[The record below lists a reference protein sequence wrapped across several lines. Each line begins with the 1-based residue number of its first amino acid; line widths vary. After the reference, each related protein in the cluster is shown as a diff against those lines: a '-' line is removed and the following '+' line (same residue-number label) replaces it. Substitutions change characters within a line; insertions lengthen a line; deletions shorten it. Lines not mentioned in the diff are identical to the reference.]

1 MNKKIEKRQLHV
13 DGSLLLNLLLI
24 DGLQPLRNLLGTK
37 YLIRFDRPNNRI
49 LKHVQ
54 ILLNPLMI
62 IQLIDNFLQKL
73 LIPNLHKVVSPIVGL
88 VFGVALLLDVG
99 EAGFL
104 VDEVHGLV
112 LQLFCGGE
120 GVVGGHLVQVVL
132 LADGV

>member
-1 MNKKIEKRQLHV
+1 MNKKIEKRQFYV

-37 YLIRFDRPNNRI
+37 YLISLHRPNNRI

-54 ILLNPLMI
+54 IFLNPLMI

-73 LIPNLHKVVSPIVGL
+73 LIPNLHKIVSPIVGL

-104 VDEVHGLV
+104 VDEVQGLV

-120 GVVGGHLVQVVL
+120 GVVGG
-132 LADGV
+132 